1 MKSRILSSLG
11 TVLLVGALS
20 APVLSQTPN
29 KDQKPNDPQD
39 RQFNG
44 DNFGRGGGGGGR
56 GGRGGGGGFDPNG
69 GPGGMRGPGIEIAK
83 YEALRAYIETVDR
96 YSKLADDPNSSGVAA
111 VISASDLLRQ
121 RGPDAAIEYFTKVL
135 PNVSPQV
142 ERAIRI
148 QLADLY
154 KMSGKPDMALQQY
167 ELLMRGHTGPTAAP
181 ASQPAKQ

>member
-1 MKSRILSSLG
+1 MKSPFLGSLA
-11 TVLLVGALS
+11 TLLLVGALS
-20 APVLSQTPN
+20 APALGQGSG

-39 RQFNG
+39 RGFNG
-44 DNFGRGGGGGGR
+44 EFGRGGGGGGGR
-56 GGRGGGGGFDPNG
+56 GGRGGGGFEPG
-69 GPGGMRGPGIEIAK
+69 GPGGMRGPDINIAK

-121 RGPDAAIEYFTKVL
+121 KGPDAAIEFFTKVL

-154 KMSGKPDMALQQY
+154 KFSGKPDMALQQY

-181 ASQPAKQ
+181 ATQPAKQ